1 TGLTPVSISGTG
13 WTCAQPAGQCNR
25 NDALAAGAS
34 YPAITL
40 TVNVPINAPAS
51 VTNTVTVAGGGEANT
66 ANDQANDSTNIN
78 SLETV
83 STPIV
88 PSGVSTGLT
97 GTSYAF
103 YASGAVSSL
112 SHQLQYQF
120 TWGDGTNSG
129 WLPAGVTRTS
139 HTWTTPGT
147 YSVTTQARCAQD

>member
-1 TGLTPVSISGTG
+1 
-13 WTCAQPAGQCNR
+13 
-25 NDALAAGAS
+25 
-34 YPAITL
+34 
-40 TVNVPINAPAS
+40 NAPAS

-147 YSVTTQARCAQD
+147 YSVTTQARCAQDTSITSSVSTAASMVISAPAETISIPSAPSGALTGDPGTSYSYT